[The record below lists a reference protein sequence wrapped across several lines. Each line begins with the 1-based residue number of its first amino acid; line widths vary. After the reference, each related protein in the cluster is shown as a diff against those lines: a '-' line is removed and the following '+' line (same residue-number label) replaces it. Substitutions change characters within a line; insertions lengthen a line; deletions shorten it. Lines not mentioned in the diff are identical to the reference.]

1 MKNVQC
7 LATEIYKVK
16 NGLSLEIMKV
26 VFVFQEN
33 ENYNLRSCTYLLN
46 RNVHTVHFGTDTIT
60 NLGPKLC
67 KFIPDEIKNASPLSG
82 FKSKIKHALLTTI
95 LSPCPGAPVAIQFFT
110 ED

>member
-1 MKNVQC
+1 MHQGKKSNLQVLLQKDKSVSTHMKNVQC

-46 RNVHTVHFGTDTIT
+46 RNVHTVHFGTVTIT

-67 KFIPDEIKNASPLSG
+67 KLVPDEIKS
-82 FKSKIKHALLTTI
+82 FTI
-95 LSPCPGAPVAIQFFT
+95 ISFQI
-110 ED
+110 